1 MENEVVDVL
10 ILNRNMREVTDE
22 LVEKIKEYTEVKQCL
37 VVDAGS
43 RESEVSR
50 YTFVRDSSE
59 KTIQLGLR
67 PNKGF
72 QLGLQK
78 WVRSNNP
85 AQWVLLLPNDSE
97 IVQWNMSQLL
107 VELASSKEIVAV
119 VPIAP
124 ANPYKGML
132 PESRIAFGWNFHE
145 GPLLLRRDFVEHRLN
160 NQGYVLDPENFR
172 GYLSFI
178 ELALQ
183 IFAANKG
190 LVATDLISFSE
201 NQSHLLHNHHLIGT
215 EPIAQNLELLIKE
228 GEKWLAHKHGLE
240 DRWSFEMLTRLAF
253 EEFLQ
258 VNPELRFPALV

>member
-1 MENEVVDVL
+1 MEVNVDIL
-10 ILNRNMREVTDE
+10 ILNRNMKMVTDQ
-22 LVEKIKEYTEVKQCL
+22 LVEKLKSFSDVQNCF

-43 RESEVSR
+43 RDSEVSK

-59 KTIQLGLR
+59 RTIKLGLR

-72 QLGLQK
+72 QLGLQE
-78 WVRSNNP
+78 WVKSDNQ

-97 IVQWNMSQLL
+97 IVKWNLDKLFHQ
-107 VELASSKEIVAV
+107 LASSAEIVAV
-119 VPIAP
+119 VPISP
-124 ANPYKGML
+124 TNPYTGML

-145 GPLLLRRDFVEHRLN
+145 GPLLLRRAFVENRLT
-160 NQGYVLDPENFR
+160 NQGYILDPENFR

-183 IFAANKG
+183 IYSANMG
-190 LVATDLISFSE
+190 LVATDLISFNE
-201 NQSHLLHNHHLIGT
+201 NQTHLLHNHHLIGT
-215 EPIAQNLELLIKE
+215 EPIAKNLELLIEE
-228 GEKWLAHKHGLE
+228 GEQWLRHKYGLE

-253 EEFLQ
+253 EEFIR

>member
-1 MENEVVDVL
+1 MEIKVDVL
-10 ILNRNMREVTDE
+10 ILNRNMQKVTDE
-22 LVEKIKEYTEVKQCL
+22 LVEKLKAHTDVQNCL

-43 RESEVSR
+43 RESEVSK
-50 YTFVRDSSE
+50 YTFIRDSSE
-59 KTIQLGLR
+59 RTLQLGLR

-72 QLGLQK
+72 QLGLQE
-78 WVRSNNP
+78 WVKSSNQ

-97 IVQWNMSQLL
+97 IVQWNLRELLHQL
-107 VELASSKEIVAV
+107 APSREIVAV
-119 VPIAP
+119 VPISP
-124 ANPYKGML
+124 ANPYTGML

-145 GPLLLRRDFVEHRLN
+145 GPLLLRKDFVENRLN
-160 NQGYVLDPENFR
+160 SQGYVLDPDNFR

-178 ELALQ
+178 EIALQ
-183 IFAANKG
+183 IFSANIG

-215 EPIAQNLELLIKE
+215 EPIAKNLELLIEE

-253 EEFLQ
+253 EEFMR

>member
-1 MENEVVDVL
+1 MEIKVDVL
-10 ILNRNMREVTDE
+10 ILNRNMQKVTDE
-22 LVEKIKEYTEVKQCL
+22 LVKKLMEYSDVQNCL

-43 RESEVSR
+43 RQSEVSE

-59 KTIQLGLR
+59 RTIQLGLR

-72 QLGLQK
+72 QLGLQEWMK
-78 WVRSNNP
+78 SSDQ

-97 IVQWNMSQLL
+97 IVQWNLQELL
-107 VELASSKEIVAV
+107 LQLASSNQIVAV
-119 VPIAP
+119 VPISP
-124 ANPYKGML
+124 TNPYSGML

-145 GPLLLRRDFVEHRLN
+145 GPLLLRKDFVESRLL
-160 NQGYVLDPENFR
+160 NQGYVLDPDNFR

-183 IFAANKG
+183 VFSANLA

-215 EPIAQNLELLIKE
+215 EPIAKNLELLIEE

-240 DRWSFEMLTRLAF
+240 DRWAFEMLTRLAF
-253 EEFLQ
+253 EEFMR